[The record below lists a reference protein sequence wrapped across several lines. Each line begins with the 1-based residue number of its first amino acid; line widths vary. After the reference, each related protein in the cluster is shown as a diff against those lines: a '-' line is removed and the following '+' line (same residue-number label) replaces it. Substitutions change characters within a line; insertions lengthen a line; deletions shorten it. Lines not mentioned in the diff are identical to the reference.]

1 MVCLGYCEKKRRD
14 FGLNKLLNGGP
25 IRDREVW
32 GKSRFGWEHH
42 LFSFDMSIGHARDVE
57 KAGRYQNKEL
67 EKRTESCQHRIHR
80 IGQGHQ

>member
-1 MVCLGYCEKKRRD
+1 M
-14 FGLNKLLNGGP
+14 
-25 IRDREVW
+25 REEQI
-32 GKSRFGWEHH
+32 GWEHH
-42 LFSFDMSIGHARDVE
+42 LFSFEMSIGHARDVE